1 MKISHKLIFGY
12 LAIALLTGFAG
23 YLSFK
28 IYNDIKYK
36 FVQLDKSSATDLR
49 SSNELLLAIEKC
61 QTSAQDIIKNR
72 YRIIYKPP
80 EDKQIPKADD
90 VLDEMDIKTNL
101 VKLEHFLSNYQQD
114 ALYSLPDSQHSVDR
128 IYGEKLQE
136 WLNLRKTHFYYHW
149 KYLSY
154 FINLSDQEPNAAY
167 AFFKKTLE
175 PHYQENIYPIISQ
188 YRKDAQEQMETRI
201 RQILNEHIP
210 NAGIVIILSTIG
222 TLFTVIFLSIWT
234 SRSISRPIRQLTRAA
249 LDIGKGQLDTK
260 ISINSSDEIGILAQ
274 AFKDMAHDLG
284 QTTVSKS
291 YVDNIIKSMLDTLV
305 VVDIGLTITKVN
317 QSTLNLLGYDR
328 NELVGKPISKVI
340 LEEQP
345 LGRSSIGTLVQ
356 NDAISNVEKT
366 YLTRD
371 GRKIPVLFSGAAIYG
386 DNGEIEGI
394 VCAARD
400 IVERKQAEVA
410 LQRAYDEM
418 ELRVKERT
426 AELLHANKQ
435 LQHEIE
441 KHQRAA
447 EALRESKNRLRFLSS
462 HILKAQEEERRRI
475 SLELHDELGQSLSL
489 LKMKLGGIQRKLGS
503 ERHDLAEPL
512 KEAHQYIDFTIE
524 NVRRLSRDL
533 SPSILEDLGLSA
545 AIDWLLS
552 DFSRY
557 YDIETNVDA
566 KDISDCFFLEK
577 QIIIYRIFQEALTNI
592 AKHAG
597 AGKVE
602 VLIKEDDGRI
612 LFSIRDNGR
621 GFDYKAVL
629 ARESIEKGLGLP
641 AMYERALMLGSSLE
655 IESQDR
661 KGTQIFFSVSVSL

>member
-1 MKISHKLIFGY
+1 
-12 LAIALLTGFAG
+12 
-23 YLSFK
+23 
-28 IYNDIKYK
+28 
-36 FVQLDKSSATDLR
+36 
-49 SSNELLLAIEKC
+49 
-61 QTSAQDIIKNR
+61 
-72 YRIIYKPP
+72 
-80 EDKQIPKADD
+80 
-90 VLDEMDIKTNL
+90 
-101 VKLEHFLSNYQQD
+101 
-114 ALYSLPDSQHSVDR
+114 
-128 IYGEKLQE
+128 
-136 WLNLRKTHFYYHW
+136 
-149 KYLSY
+149 
-154 FINLSDQEPNAAY
+154 
-167 AFFKKTLE
+167 
-175 PHYQENIYPIISQ
+175 
-188 YRKDAQEQMETRI
+188 METRI

>member
-1 MKISHKLIFGY
+1 MKISHKLICGY

-28 IYNDIKYK
+28 TYNDIKYK
-36 FVQLDKSSATDLR
+36 FVQLDKNSATDFR

-80 EDKQIPKADD
+80 ENKQVPKANP
-90 VLDEMDIKTNL
+90 VLDEMDIRTNL
-101 VKLEHFLSNYQQD
+101 VKLEQFLSNDRQNVSYTM
-114 ALYSLPDSQHSVDR
+114 PDLQYDTDK

-136 WLNLRKTHFYYHW
+136 WLNLRKNHFYYHW

-154 FINLSDQEPNAAY
+154 FISLSDQEPNAAY
-167 AFFKKTLE
+167 TFFKKTLE

-188 YRKDAQEQMETRI
+188 YRKNAQEQMETRI
-201 RQILNEHIP
+201 RQILNEYIP
-210 NAGIVIILSTIG
+210 NAGIIIILSTIG
-222 TLFTVIFLSIWT
+222 TLFTVIFLGIWT
-234 SRSISRPIRQLTRAA
+234 SRSISSPIRQLTRAT

-305 VVDIGLTITKVN
+305 VVDIDLTITKVN
-317 QSTLNLLGYDR
+317 QSTLNLLGYNR

-340 LEEQP
+340 IEEQLP
-345 LGRSSIGTLVQ
+345 RRSSIGTLIQ
-356 NDAISNVEKT
+356 NGAISNVEKT

-386 DNGEIEGI
+386 DNGEIQGI

-400 IVERKQAEVA
+400 IVERKEAEVA

-426 AELLHANKQ
+426 AELLQTNQQ
-435 LQHEIE
+435 LQHEIK
-441 KHQRAA
+441 KHQRSA

-489 LKMKLGGIQRKLGS
+489 LKMKLGGIQRKLGC

-512 KEAHQYIDFTIE
+512 KEAHQHIDFTIE

-552 DFSRY
+552 DFARY

-566 KDISDCFFLEK
+566 EDISDCFYLEK

-597 AGKVE
+597 AGKVD
-602 VLIKEDDGRI
+602 VLIKNDGGRI

-621 GFDYKAVL
+621 GFNYEAVI
-629 ARESIEKGLGLP
+629 ARESTEKGLGLP
-641 AMYERALMLGSSLE
+641 AMYERALMLGSSLK

-661 KGTQIFFSVSVSL
+661 EGTQISFSVSVSL

>member
-1 MKISHKLIFGY
+1 MKISHKLIIGY
-12 LAIALLTGFAG
+12 LLIALLTGFAG
-23 YLSFK
+23 YLSFQT
-28 IYNDIKYK
+28 YNDIKYN
-36 FVQLDKSSATDLR
+36 FVQLNDNSVTDFR

-80 EDKQIPKADD
+80 ENKQIPKTNSA
-90 VLDEMDIKTNL
+90 VDEMDIKTNL
-101 VKLEHFLSNYQQD
+101 VKLEQFLSNNRQD
-114 ALYSLPDSQHSVDR
+114 TSYILPDSQNDADK
-128 IYGEKLQE
+128 IYGEKLKE
-136 WLNLRKTHFYYHW
+136 WLNLRKNHFYYHW
-149 KYLSY
+149 KYLSH
-154 FINLSDQEPNAAY
+154 FISLSDQAPNAAY

-175 PHYQENIYPIISQ
+175 PHYRENIYPIISQ
-188 YRKDAQEQMETRI
+188 YRKNAQEQMEIRI
-201 RQILNEHIP
+201 RQILNEYIP
-210 NAGIVIILSTIG
+210 NAGIIIALSTIG
-222 TLFTVIFLSIWT
+222 TLFTVIFLGIWT
-234 SRSISRPIRQLTRAA
+234 SLSISRPIRQLTRAA

-260 ISINSSDEIGILAQ
+260 ISINSNDEIGILAQ
-274 AFKDMAHDLG
+274 AFKGMAHDLG

-291 YVDNIIKSMLDTLV
+291 YVDNIIKSMLDTLI
-305 VVDIGLTITKVN
+305 VVDIDLIITKVN

-328 NELVGKPISKVI
+328 NELVGKSIGEVI
-340 LEEQP
+340 VEEQSP
-345 LGRSSIGTLVQ
+345 RRLNIGTLLQ
-356 NDAISNVEKT
+356 NGTISNVEKT

-371 GRKIPVLFSGAAIYG
+371 GREIPVLFSGAVMYE
-386 DNGEIEGI
+386 DNGKIQGI

-400 IVERKQAEVA
+400 IVERKEAEVA

-426 AELLHANKQ
+426 AELLQTNKQ
-435 LQHEIE
+435 LQHEIK

-489 LKMKLGGIQRKLGS
+489 LKMKLGSIQRKLGGK
-503 ERHDLAEPL
+503 RPDLAESL
-512 KEAHQYIDFTIE
+512 NEAHQHIDFTIE
-524 NVRRLSRDL
+524 NVRRISRDL

-552 DFSRY
+552 DFAKY

-566 KDISDCFFLEK
+566 KYISDCFSLEK

-592 AKHAG
+592 TKHAD
-597 AGKVE
+597 ADKAE
-602 VLIKEDDGRI
+602 VLIKGDGRKV
-612 LFSIRDNGR
+612 LFLIRDNGR
-621 GFDYKAVL
+621 GFDYEAVE
-629 ARESIEKGLGLP
+629 ARESIEKGLGLQ

-655 IESQDR
+655 IKSQDR
-661 KGTQIFFSVSVSL
+661 EGTQISFSVSL

>member
-566 KDISDCFFLEK
+566 KDISDCFSLEK